1 MADSREIGSI
11 REDSDL
17 VGRCLAGEEGA
28 YGLLLKKYKRPVF
41 SLVYRMVRQREEAE
55 ELASEAFFKAFRA
68 LPGFDPAQPFS
79 SWIFKIASNLSID
92 WLRRRKMETSSLDEE
107 GSVWELPDERPTAE
121 DVLEKKQ
128 TMRVVE
134 EAIGRLAPDYRAVV
148 LLRHQEERSYEEIA
162 DILGLPLGTVKI
174 RLFRAREELK
184 KRLGRLVK

>member
-1 MADSREIGSI
+1 VVDSREIGSLGNDA
-11 REDSDL
+11 EL
-17 VGRCLAGEEGA
+17 VQRCLAGEERA

-68 LPGFDPAQPFS
+68 LATFDPAKPFS

-92 WLRRRKMETSSLDEE
+92 WLRRRKMETASLDDADA
-107 GSVWELPDERPTAE
+107 VWELPDGRPTAE
-121 DVLEKKQ
+121 EALERAQ
-128 TMRVVE
+128 TMQVVE
-134 EAIGRLAPDYRAVV
+134 EAIGKLAPDYRVVV
-148 LLRHQEERSYEEIA
+148 LLRHHEERSYEEIA

-184 KRLGRLVK
+184 KRLVRSVK

>member
-1 MADSREIGSI
+1 LANSREIGSI
-11 REDSDL
+11 QEDSNL
-17 VGRCLAGEEGA
+17 VGRCLAGEERA

-55 ELASEAFFKAFRA
+55 ELASEAFFRAFRA
-68 LPGFDPAQPFS
+68 LPTYDPTLRFS

-92 WLRRRKMETSSLDEE
+92 WLRKRKLETSSLDEE
-107 GSVWELPDERPTAE
+107 DSVWEVTDERPTAE

-128 TMRVVE
+128 TMQVVE

-162 DILGLPLGTVKI
+162 EILGVPLGTVKI

-184 KRLGRLVK
+184 KKLGRALK